1 VFIITSIYNPEEV
14 FKGAA
19 LALGYLL
26 HIVAELAQNE
36 FIMIPGVIIL
46 AIMGV
51 SKFLID
57 AGED

>member
-1 VFIITSIYNPEEV
+1 MLAAIGKFIAGI